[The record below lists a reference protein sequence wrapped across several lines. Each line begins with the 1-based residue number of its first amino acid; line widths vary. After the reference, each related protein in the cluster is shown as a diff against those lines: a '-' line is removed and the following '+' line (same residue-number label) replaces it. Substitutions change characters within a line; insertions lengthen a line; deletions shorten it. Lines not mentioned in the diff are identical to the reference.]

1 MKTIKKLIA
10 LLLVCILVAAVTACS
25 SNEQQKENAQEGE
38 QFYSSTEN
46 SVYGKITKVM
56 GNEIEIA
63 VAELPDNDAD
73 TEKWNDADVMIPND
87 NDIPMIAGSEAE
99 DNTGKLE
106 YTGETK
112 SFTVQTGVK
121 VYNMGQEINLSSLK
135 KGDIVSVSVDSKNS
149 DKVVSINKEQ

>member
-63 VAELPDNDAD
+63 VAELPDNDAN

-87 NDIPMIAGSEAE
+87 NDIPMIGGSEAE

>member
-10 LLLVCILVAAVTACS
+10 LLLVCILVAAATACS
-25 SNEQQKENAQEGE
+25 SNQQKNENAQEGN

-112 SFTVQTGVK
+112 LFTVQTGVK